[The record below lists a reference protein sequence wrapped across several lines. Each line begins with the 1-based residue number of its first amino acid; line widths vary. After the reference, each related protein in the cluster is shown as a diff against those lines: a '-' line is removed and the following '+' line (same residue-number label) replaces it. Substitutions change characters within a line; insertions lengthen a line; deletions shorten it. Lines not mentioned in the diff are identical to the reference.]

1 MHVGLL
7 QPVEVFLPVIE
18 RQDPPGEDFQLADA
32 KDIQAGICHP
42 WREAE
47 VGYSSGRCACHFLL
61 PGIDII
67 NDDYWQPY

>member
-1 MHVGLL
+1 MQVRLL

-42 WREAE
+42 WREAR
-47 VGYSSGRCACHFLL
+47 S
-61 PGIDII
+61 DIRRAVARATSFCLGST
-67 NDDYWQPY
+67 